1 MVVVLFFFVFLN
13 RYRYVKTERID
24 LQLNMIIV

>member
-1 MVVVLFFFVFLN
+1 MVVVVFFFLN